1 MKVPGKA
8 PGVSLAEAVVALF
21 LLTAGVL
28 VVGQAFVQCLRYQR
42 ESLQYR
48 QAALEAENIFA
59 ALRRYRDGFPASGQS
74 WANYWS
80 SYAHEVV
87 ALPGFEAL
95 VEVRAAAIYSPS
107 TSLEEHFGSRARR
120 LPESAMDARLT
131 LGFGRRRVSFE
142 SRLGPPPLQVD
153 QLSLQ
158 RLDSGPLARDGFA
171 HFRARALDS
180 GGREIEGICYRWR
193 VECDASTHQPG
204 MATLHSPGARDDREM
219 QVYHRLYRPDMAITY
234 APGRM
239 RVVVSCRNGGAEI
252 SASQSLELNP

>member
-1 MKVPGKA
+1 MRVPGKV

-48 QAALEAENIFA
+48 QAALEAENVFA

-74 WANYWS
+74 WGNYWS

-95 VEVRAAAIYSPS
+95 VEVRAAVIYSPS
-107 TSLEEHFGSRARR
+107 SSLEDHFGSRARR
-120 LPESAMDARLT
+120 LQESAVDARLT

-142 SRLGPPPLQVD
+142 SRLAPPPLHID

-158 RLDSGPLARDGFA
+158 RLDSGPVARDGFA
-171 HFRARALDS
+171 HFRARALDV
-180 GGREIEGICYRWR
+180 GGRDIAGVCYSWR

-204 MATLHSPGARDDREM
+204 MGTLESPLARDDREM
-219 QVYHRLYRPDMAITY
+219 RVYHRLYRPDLAITY
-234 APGRM
+234 AAGRM
-239 RVVVSCRNGGAEI
+239 RVVVSCRDANGEI